1 MNLSVCIIAKNEE
14 KHIEK
19 CMQCLSDKE
28 VQICCL
34 LCAGFS
40 TKEIGVV
47 TQQTSAT
54 IYVRKTSIRKKINA
68 GEKQDIVECIRG
80 I

>member
-1 MNLSVCIIAKNEE
+1 MTIINKIFEPF
-14 KHIEK
+14 
-19 CMQCLSDKE
+19 
-28 VQICCL
+28 
-34 LCAGFS
+34 FS